1 MICCDNCTAWQ
12 HNECMEVSLD
22 DDELPE
28 QYFCE
33 QCRPDLHQPLLE
45 KVERG
50 ERPWEERE
58 RKRLQEEEE
67 ARLRKKKGKKGK
79 KGRASNV
86 KPEVEA
92 EPAKINGAPD
102 LASTFMPPPI
112 TTELEPRV
120 ESAPKRKLPDD
131 ATDEAKSPS
140 QQVRSHIGNNM
151 DVLLTWSRN
160 LRVKSAKFRHPPRQS
175 LPYRFLAAS
184 LVTWYHSRP
193 RPRLPQLGAIRR

>member
-1 MICCDNCTAWQ
+1 
-12 HNECMEVSLD
+12 MEVSLD

-102 LASTFMPPPI
+102 LASTVMPPPI
-112 TTELEPRV
+112 TTELESRV

-140 QQVRSHIGNNM
+140 QQVRAHIGNDM
-151 DVLLTWSRN
+151 DVLLTCSRN
-160 LRVKSAKFRHPPRQS
+160 LRAKSAKFRHPPRQS
-175 LPYRFLAAS
+175 LRYRFLAAS

-193 RPRLPQLGAIRR
+193 RPRLPQSGAIQR